1 MSVPAGLSF
10 PRPTSPWWFSLRRE
24 DGARKPFPRPERP
37 GEPLWPGRPRRYRSG
52 GWQTQ
57 TALSVLGGLPNARAS
72 LAHQAARPVLT
83 AECPFTELLRLGSGA
98 RSLRRDI
105 VSLSLEH
112 RTAFRDLLL
121 GLDAPSRLCRFACP
135 LSDDDILRHTDY
147 AVRETA
153 WIAGLFVANEL
164 CGVVELYE
172 CRDPQDIEAAFA
184 VASAWRR
191 QGVGT
196 ALLFAA
202 IGWARMSHRTRLR
215 MMFSRNDWAMRR
227 LATKAEPQLDL
238 YMDELIA
245 SVTIGGG
252 RCGANK

>member
-37 GEPLWPGRPRRYRSG
+37 GEPLSPGRPRRYRSG

-83 AECPFTELLRLGSGA
+83 AECPFTELSRLGSGA

-121 GLDAPSRLCRFACP
+121 DLDAPSRLCRFACP
-135 LSDDDILRHTDY
+135 LSDDGILRHTP
-147 AVRETA
+147 
-153 WIAGLFVANEL
+153 G
-164 CGVVELYE
+164 
-172 CRDPQDIEAAFA
+172 
-184 VASAWRR
+184 
-191 QGVGT
+191 
-196 ALLFAA
+196 
-202 IGWARMSHRTRLR
+202 HRSRLR
-215 MMFSRNDWAMRR
+215 RGQR
-227 LATKAEPQLDL
+227 LAPAGSRTLPCYLLRSD
-238 YMDELIA
+238 
-245 SVTIGGG
+245 G
-252 RCGANK
+252 RACRTGHVCA